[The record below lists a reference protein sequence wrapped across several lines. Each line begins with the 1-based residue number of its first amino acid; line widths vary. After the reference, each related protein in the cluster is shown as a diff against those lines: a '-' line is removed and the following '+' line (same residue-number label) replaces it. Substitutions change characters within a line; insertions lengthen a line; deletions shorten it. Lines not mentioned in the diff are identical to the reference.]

1 MSIPGPNLA
10 PSIHTAALD
19 DREPR
24 RRPKMFFFD
33 RIKLLLIIAIIL
45 TLTTMYKGQQVGLMS
60 VGDAVRDQ

>member
-1 MSIPGPNLA
+1 MPPNPPVYSA
-10 PSIHTAALD
+10 VPD

-45 TLTTMYKGQQVGLMS
+45 TIMVAIGMQVVLFW
-60 VGDAVRDQ
+60 VGYFNNIGNMLSQ